1 MNKQG
6 RRAAYLQRQYL
17 VDVRAAVA
25 KEKAR
30 ACLRDFTRLFGLDQL
45 DSLGGAFT
53 LGTRVFHQKF
63 GNGNVTAIDGNKL
76 TIQFDHAG
84 EKRVIDS
91 FVVRGRG

>member
-1 MNKQG
+1 MIRKHLG
-6 RRAAYLQRQYL
+6 RHAAFLLRQHL

-30 ACLRDFTRLFGLDQL
+30 ARLRNFDRLFGLHQL

-63 GNGNVTAIDGNKL
+63 GGGNVTAIDGNKL

-91 FVVRGRG
+91 FVERA